1 MESIDLRA
9 TEGIPE
15 GLSSE
20 EVAKLR
26 AEGKVNISDERV
38 GKSYGRIIRDNL
50 FTFFNF
56 IWLIVTVLLLAC
68 NSFENMTFLA
78 IVVPNVVIS
87 IIQEMKAKRTVE
99 KLSVTTEPKATVI
112 RDGELVDIDAKD
124 IVLGDIMLVCFSNP
138 GNPRM
143 KLQIICSE

>member
-15 GLSSE
+15 GLTSE

-50 FTFFNF
+50 FTFFN
-56 IWLIVTVLLLAC
+56 
-68 NSFENMTFLA
+68 
-78 IVVPNVVIS
+78 
-87 IIQEMKAKRTVE
+87 
-99 KLSVTTEPKATVI
+99 
-112 RDGELVDIDAKD
+112 
-124 IVLGDIMLVCFSNP
+124 
-138 GNPRM
+138 
-143 KLQIICSE
+143 